1 MLTEEEKTEIIDKAV
16 EKALLMLPKVV
27 GNLMAEQAELA
38 KLNKELYSK
47 NPDFKGNEQVVK
59 SVVEQIDSENPGL
72 RYEDILKKSI
82 PIIKERIKTSNS
94 LDLENVSSNINRDVS
109 SLKIED
115 AKRPSLNGEI

>member
-27 GNLMAEQAELA
+27 GNLMAEQAEVA
-38 KLNKELYSK
+38 KLNKKLYSK
-47 NPDFKGNEQVVK
+47 NPDFKGNEQVVR

>member
-27 GNLMAEQAELA
+27 GNLMAEQAEVA

-47 NPDFKGNEQVVK
+47 NPDFKGNEQVVR

-72 RYEDILKKSI
+72 KYEDILKKSI

-94 LDLENVSSNINRDVS
+94 LNLENVSSNINRDVS